1 MNSVDDINYGLKI
14 IAKGKEKSRPEIDDI
29 NYGLKIVERARREE
43 ARRNKK
49 GWMSLPRKVRRN
61 ISFSVMGIIF
71 VILLISGIKSINNY
85 QQAHLKEKLNSFNYV
100 KVYVKK
106 GDTAYELQSKLAPN
120 KDVRELLYYAS
131 YMNDGVNFSN
141 IQAGEFITL
150 IKE

>member
-29 NYGLKIVERARREE
+29 NYGLKIVAKARREE

-61 ISFSVMGIIF
+61 ISFSVIGIIF

-85 QQAHLKEKLNSFNYV
+85 YLEEKLNSFNYV

-120 KDVRELLYYAS
+120 KDARKLLYYAS
-131 YMNDGVNFSN
+131 YINDNIDLSN
-141 IQAGEFITL
+141 IQEGEFITL

>member
-71 VILLISGIKSINNY
+71 MILLISGIKSINNY
-85 QQAHLKEKLNSFNYV
+85 QQAHLEEKLNSFNYV

-131 YMNDGVNFSN
+131 YMNDDVNFSN